1 METQHNMPKEVD
13 YAERIIALEDA
24 ITALKDDSVPIEK
37 KNKLLRKIVEKI
49 EIETYP
55 LPKRST
61 GCRLKIDL
69 LI

>member
-1 METQHNMPKEVD
+1 MPAEVD
-13 YAERIIALEDA
+13 YAERIIALENA
-24 ITALKDDSVPIEK
+24 IAALRDDSVPIEK
-37 KNKLLRKIVEKI
+37 KNSLLKKIVERI